1 MALSKKERQAVAAKC
16 NGRCALCG
24 TEINKGLHMWAI
36 EPLRMIIGEGGLSYE
51 NETVENHLPACKSC
65 YSLRTKYRGEDDVMD
80 LERFRKEVAR
90 NFEFL
95 RYGGLTSTAYGQ
107 AVRFGF
113 IIETNKPVVFYF
125 ETLKQAETSA

>member
-1 MALSKKERQAVAAKC
+1 M
-16 NGRCALCG
+16 CG
-24 TEINKGLHMWAI
+24 TVIEKGLHMWVI
-36 EPLRMIIGEGGLSYE
+36 EPLRMVIGDSGLSYE

-65 YSLRTKYRGEDDVMD
+65 YSLRTKYRGEDEPMD

-95 RYGGLTSTAYGQ
+95 RYGGLTASSYGM

-113 IIETNKPVVFYF
+113 IVENIKPVIFYF
-125 ETLKQAETSA
+125 ETLENSHAISIQQRL